1 MSTVITGLFENAPQ
15 ASAAIAT
22 LERKGV
28 SSREISLIVGED
40 YKKESFAIEDSSK
53 LPEGAAIGAG
63 TGGAIGALVAGLTS
77 VGAVATGGVGLVA
90 AGPLVAA
97 LAGAGAGAAA
107 GGAVGASIGAFVPE
121 NEVKFYEDALEKGHV
136 LVGVEYNDD
145 SDRKKMIKETFDQ
158 FDAERVSTA

>member
-22 LERKGV
+22 LERKGI
-28 SSREISLIVGED
+28 SSREISLVVGED

-53 LPEGAAIGAG
+53 LPEGTALGAG
-63 TGGAIGALVAGLTS
+63 SGGAVGALIAGLTS

-97 LAGAGAGAAA
+97 LAGAGAGAAV

-136 LVGVEYNDD
+136 LVGVECDD
-145 SDRKKMIKETFDQ
+145 SDRKKMIKETFDN
-158 FDAERVSTA
+158 FDAERVATA